1 LFSLI
6 NANFSYDSAYK
17 ASLKYSAKN
26 ANPLTYW
33 QLTLAR
39 RLYLSRFGQYDP
51 AQIKDDEIEKLSEAT
66 RARLSGIEL
75 IDFVLTA
82 CDLSPGQPGA
92 DSQGMKALMVRH
104 CNISDADVL
113 LIDKALPGLS
123 SLAIPLLMA
132 SQDDKIGF
140 SAASEKLARFLS
152 ALMQTL
158 ESPIRAKKERELVSF
173 LLIFGHYLNAFALA
187 EIGEYEKA
195 KQAVTAS
202 ETYLQMVKQRAPSL
216 NLLPLEIQFALL
228 AARLDM
234 PQEASS
240 RMREILRKSSSG
252 WQPSVAERVG
262 ILSTSIEIL
271 TIVERGWVDSNAI

>member
-1 LFSLI
+1 
-6 NANFSYDSAYK
+6 
-17 ASLKYSAKN
+17 
-26 ANPLTYW
+26 
-33 QLTLAR
+33 
-39 RLYLSRFGQYDP
+39 
-51 AQIKDDEIEKLSEAT
+51 
-66 RARLSGIEL
+66 
-75 IDFVLTA
+75 
-82 CDLSPGQPGA
+82 
-92 DSQGMKALMVRH
+92 
-104 CNISDADVL
+104 
-113 LIDKALPGLS
+113 
-123 SLAIPLLMA
+123 
-132 SQDDKIGF
+132 
-140 SAASEKLARFLS
+140 
-152 ALMQTL
+152 
-158 ESPIRAKKERELVSF
+158 
-173 LLIFGHYLNAFALA
+173 LA